1 MSSRSAGNLSFAAEG
16 STETPAL
23 TRKVIACEFAAF
35 SLRVSD

>member
-1 MSSRSAGNLSFAAEG
+1 LLLMG

-35 SLRVSD
+35 SLRVAD